1 MCSSSAIGLTIFFV
15 YDFFSTKK
23 FIEECSLWLIAESS
37 DKIYI
42 YYGNWKSS
50 ILLGFF
56 IIIIILIDR
65 WELNLLMQMPGLVS
79 YMQIVIVIIIIFVF
93 VIIIIIIIIIVII
106 ILKIQI
112 LSTFYIA
119 NRNIF
124 FNFDIIMQNKLYH
137 NYYRYMKFI
146 YLHCGEE
153 TNLRDLRS

>member
-15 YDFFSTKK
+15 YDFFSTKN

-56 IIIIILIDR
+56 SIIIILIDK

-79 YMQIVIVIIIIFVF
+79 YMLIVIVIIIIFVF

-124 FNFDIIMQNKLYH
+124 FNFDIIM
-137 NYYRYMKFI
+137 
-146 YLHCGEE
+146 
-153 TNLRDLRS
+153 